1 MISNKPLKRV
11 LELQPLSHD
20 HHHGL
25 QLCWKIRTGFSK
37 QVEVERIKNYADWFF
52 TNHLVPHFELEEK
65 YIFTILEQK
74 NEFVKQALTEHRRLK
89 RLFSET
95 TNLEKSLGLIEEELE
110 KHIRFEE
117 RILFPEVQ
125 KEATPEQ
132 LAEIAKIHN
141 HELFVENNED
151 TFWLS

>member
-1 MISNKPLKRV
+1 MISNRPLKRV

-65 YIFTILEQK
+65 YIFTILDQK
-74 NEFVKQALTEHRRLK
+74 NEFVKQVLTDHRRLK

-132 LAEIAKIHN
+132 LAEIGKIHN
-141 HELFVENNED
+141 HELFIENNED
-151 TFWLS
+151 TFWL